1 MTLIQKKY
9 GQHRKIWDIPG
20 GIHPPENKLQSLQL
34 PLGRIPLADELIY
47 PLNQHMGEPAEPIA
61 RVGDKVLAGEKIAEA
76 TDIFSAPIHASTSGT
91 IAAIEDRPLPHPSGL
106 QGKCIVLASDGKHQW
121 TKLETC
127 EHYRELSHSALV
139 AKVRE
144 AGIVGL
150 GGAGFPTAVKLN
162 PKSSFSIHTLIVNG
176 TECEPYITADD
187 MLMQTYAAQ
196 VIAGTELLAT
206 ILDKPENIII
216 GIEDNKPEAITAIK
230 KAVAARKNTVD
241 LSSIQVVSF
250 PTKYPSGGEKQLI
263 QILTG
268 KEVPSGDIPASI
280 GVVVQNVGT
289 AVAAY
294 RAVKFGEPLVS
305 RITTVVGKALK
316 IQRNVEVPLG
326 TPIRHL
332 LQQHGLD
339 NNNNQRLIMGGPM
352 MGFALACDAVP
363 VVKTTN
369 CIIAPDKE
377 EFPESAVEQPCIRC
391 SFCAQACP
399 AGLLPQQLYWYARNE
414 DYERAENYHLFDCIE
429 CGACAYVCP
438 SNIPLIQYYRAA
450 KGIIRSRQQEK
461 VKADLSRQRFE
472 FRKHRLIQAEEEKAA
487 KRAARKKAAEAVK
500 KTQQIPS
507 QSADEAGS
515 KNITIKDDPVTAA
528 VSRAREQSHIVK
540 DKLKRSQRAVARS
553 QNSVEELKAKLN
565 TAADDQRDKLMSQL
579 RQAENRL
586 DNALNQL
593 SEYTGD

>member
-1 MTLIQKKY
+1 
-9 GQHRKIWDIPG
+9 
-20 GIHPPENKLQSLQL
+20 
-34 PLGRIPLADELIY
+34 
-47 PLNQHMGEPAEPIA
+47 MGEPAKPIVS
-61 RVGDKVLAGEKIAEA
+61 VGDKVLTGEKIAEA
-76 TDIFSAPIHASTSGT
+76 TSIFSAPIHASTSGT
-91 IAAIEDRPLPHPSGL
+91 ITAIEDRLLPHPSGL

-121 TKLETC
+121 TKLEAC
-127 EHYRELSHSALV
+127 EHYQELSHSALV

-162 PKSSFSIHTLIVNG
+162 PKSNFSIHTLIVNG

-187 MLMQTYAAQ
+187 MLMRTYADQ

-216 GIEDNKPEAITAIK
+216 GIEDNKPEAIKAIK
-230 KAVAARKNTVD
+230 KAIATRESTVG

-280 GVVVQNVGT
+280 GIVVQNVGT

-305 RITTVVGKALK
+305 RITTVVGNALK

-332 LQQHGLD
+332 LAQHGLD
-339 NNNNQRLIMGGPM
+339 SSNNRRLIMGGPM
-352 MGFALACDAVP
+352 MGFALASDAVP
-363 VVKTTN
+363 VIKTTN
-369 CIIAPDKE
+369 CIIAPSTE
-377 EFPESAVEQPCIRC
+377 ELPEPAVEQPCIRC

-438 SNIPLIQYYRAA
+438 SNIPLVQYYRAA

-461 VKADLSRQRFE
+461 LKADLSRQRFE
-472 FRKHRLIQAEEEKAA
+472 FRKHRLAQAEEEKAA

-500 KTQQIPS
+500 KTQQTHLTS
-507 QSADEAGS
+507 TDEVGS
-515 KNITIKDDPVTAA
+515 KNVNAEDDPVTAA
-528 VSRAREQSHIVK
+528 VNRAREQNHAVK
-540 DKLKRSQRAVARS
+540 DQQQRLQRAVTRS
-553 QNSVEELKAKLN
+553 EDRVKELKAKLN
-565 TAADDQRDKLMSQL
+565 TATDDQRDKLMAQL
-579 RQAENRL
+579 YQAESRL
-586 DNALNQL
+586 DNALKQL
-593 SEYTGD
+593 SEYTAD